1 MNRPSDIIDPK
12 TAGTLPGLFRERV
25 QRTPGACA
33 YQRFDPEGRCC
44 EKVFWRELPAQ
55 AARWQ
60 AALRREGLHPGDR
73 VAVMLKNGL
82 EWVLFD
88 LAAIGLGLVT
98 VPLFVND
105 RPENF
110 SYILEQTGARLLLI
124 EGIEQWQRIEEVSDR
139 LTAIERIVTLQPVC
153 FPNSYSGV
161 YQGGEEET
169 TQTLAGT
176 DLKSVP
182 GRGDSDEAN
191 AGRRSKT
198 DSEDAECDPR
208 LAGLKSW
215 LPEGD
220 GEYEVR
226 ECGPEE
232 LATIVYTSGTTGM
245 PKGVMLSHGNIL
257 ENAFAGLQRVA
268 IYPDDLFLSFLPLSH
283 SFERTAGYYLPMM
296 AGACV
301 AHVRSID
308 KLGEDLLL
316 IRPTVLIS
324 VPRIFERVHT
334 RIMAGLEEKPLLMR
348 RLFYLT
354 VNAGWKSFLH
364 RQGRGGW
371 TPLLLLRPLLQRL
384 VADRILAGLGGRLR
398 LAISGG
404 APLSPPIARVFIGLG
419 LNLLQ
424 GYGLTETSPVISV
437 NTVDDNLPATVGRP
451 YPGVEARVA
460 DNGELLVRGPNVMLG
475 YWRNQTAT
483 EAVIDRE
490 GWLHTGDQ
498 ARLDADGHISI
509 TGRLKGILVLSTG
522 EKVPPADIEMA
533 IAVNPLFEQV
543 LVAGEG
549 RPFLVALVV
558 LNERQ
563 WTKLAGRLGIPAERT
578 DLLNNHE
585 VEQALLGEIA
595 RRISRFPG
603 YARIRRVHA
612 MLSPWG
618 VQEGLITAT
627 LKLRRRELLE
637 RFAREVEALYAG
649 H

>member
-1 MNRPSDIIDPK
+1 MNRPSDVIEPK
-12 TAGTLPGLFRERV
+12 TAGTLPGLFRERLR
-25 QRTPGACA
+25 RTPGACA
-33 YQRFDPEGRCC
+33 YQRLDPEGRCC
-44 EKVFWRELPAQ
+44 EKVSWKELPSL

-60 AALRREGLHPGDR
+60 AALGREGLQPGDR

-88 LAAIGLGLVT
+88 LAALGLGLVT

-110 SYILEQTGARLLLI
+110 SYILEETGARLLLI
-124 EGIEQWQRIEEVSDR
+124 EGVEQWQRIEEVSGW
-139 LTAIERIVTLQPVC
+139 LTAIERIVTLLPVC
-153 FPNSYSGV
+153 
-161 YQGGEEET
+161 EK
-169 TQTLAGT
+169 
-176 DLKSVP
+176 D
-182 GRGDSDEAN
+182 
-191 AGRRSKT
+191 
-198 DSEDAECDPR
+198 CDPR
-208 LAGLKSW
+208 LAELESW
-215 LPEGD
+215 LPEGG

-283 SFERTAGYYLPMM
+283 GFERTVGYYVPMM

-316 IRPTVLIS
+316 VRPTVLIS
-324 VPRIFERVHT
+324 VPRIFERIHT
-334 RIMAGLEEKPLLMR
+334 RIMAELEEKPLLMR

-354 VNAGWKSFLH
+354 VDAGWKSFLR

-404 APLSPPIARVFIGLG
+404 APLPPPIARVFIGLG

-424 GYGLTETSPVISV
+424 GYGLTETGPVVSV
-437 NTVDDNLPATVGRP
+437 NTADDNLPTTVGRP

-475 YWRNQTAT
+475 YWRNRAAT

-498 ARLDADGHISI
+498 ARLDAFGHITI
-509 TGRLKGILVLSTG
+509 TGRLKGIIVLSTG

-549 RPFLVALVV
+549 RPYLVALVV

-563 WTKLAGRLGIPAERT
+563 WTKLATRLGIPAERS
-578 DLLNNHE
+578 DLLNNPE

-627 LKLRRRELLE
+627 LKLRRRELLT
-637 RFAREVEALYAG
+637 RFARELESLYAG

>member
-1 MNRPSDIIDPK
+1 MSRSTDIIDPE

-25 QRTPGACA
+25 RRTPEACA
-33 YQRFDPEGRCC
+33 YRRFDPRERCC
-44 EKVFWRELPAQ
+44 EKIPWGEMPAL

-60 AALRREGLHPGDR
+60 AAFRLEELHPGDR

-110 SYILEQTGARLLLI
+110 SYILKETGARLLLI
-124 EGIEQWQRIEEVSDR
+124 EGIEQWQRIEEVSDQ

-153 FPNSYSGV
+153 YPNSYS
-161 YQGGEEET
+161 
-169 TQTLAGT
+169 
-176 DLKSVP
+176 
-182 GRGDSDEAN
+182 
-191 AGRRSKT
+191 
-198 DSEDAECDPR
+198 ECDPR
-208 LAGLKSW
+208 LAELTQW
-215 LPEGD
+215 LPEGG
-220 GEYEVR
+220 GEYQVR
-226 ECGPEE
+226 ECEPTD

-245 PKGVMLSHGNIL
+245 PKGVMLSHANIL
-257 ENAFAGLQRVA
+257 ENAFAGLQRVP

-283 SFERTAGYYLPMM
+283 TLERTAGYYVPMM
-296 AGACV
+296 AAACV
-301 AHVRSID
+301 AHVRSVD

-316 IRPTVLIS
+316 IRPTVLIA
-324 VPRIFERVHT
+324 VPRIFERIHT
-334 RIMAGLEEKPLLMR
+334 RIMVELDVQPYLMR

-354 VNAGWKSFLH
+354 VKTGWKRFLH
-364 RQGRGGW
+364 RQGQGGW
-371 TPLLLLRPLLQRL
+371 TPLLLVWPLLQRL
-384 VADRILAGLGGRLR
+384 VANRILARLGGRLR
-398 LAISGG
+398 LAVSGG
-404 APLSPPIARVFIGLG
+404 APLPPPIARVFIGLG

-424 GYGLTETSPVISV
+424 GYGLTETSPGVAV

-451 YPGVEARVA
+451 YPGVEVKVA

-490 GWLHTGDQ
+490 AWFHTGDQ
-498 ARLDADGHISI
+498 ARLDADGHITI
-509 TGRLKGILVLSTG
+509 TGRFKGIIVLSTG

-543 LVAGEG
+543 LVVGEG
-549 RPFLVALVV
+549 RPYLAALVV

-563 WTKLAGRLGIPAERT
+563 WTKLAARLGIPAERT
-578 DLLNNHE
+578 DLLNSPE
-585 VEQALLGEIA
+585 VEQTLLGEIA

-603 YARIRRVHA
+603 YAQIRRVYA

-618 VQEGLITAT
+618 VQEGLVTAT
-627 LKLRRRELLE
+627 LKLRRRELLT
-637 RFAREVEALYAG
+637 RFAREVASLYAG

>member
-1 MNRPSDIIDPK
+1 MSD
-12 TAGTLPGLFRERV
+12 
-25 QRTPGACA
+25 
-33 YQRFDPEGRCC
+33 
-44 EKVFWRELPAQ
+44 
-55 AARWQ
+55 
-60 AALRREGLHPGDR
+60 
-73 VAVMLKNGL
+73 AV
-82 EWVLFD
+82 
-88 LAAIGLGLVT
+88 LV
-98 VPLFVND
+98 FVND

-153 FPNSYSGV
+153 FPNSNS
-161 YQGGEEET
+161 
-169 TQTLAGT
+169 
-176 DLKSVP
+176 
-182 GRGDSDEAN
+182 
-191 AGRRSKT
+191 
-198 DSEDAECDPR
+198 ECDPR
-208 LAGLKSW
+208 LAELESW
-215 LPEGD
+215 LPEAG

-226 ECGPEE
+226 ECELEE

-257 ENAFAGLQRVA
+257 ENAFAGLQRVT

-283 SFERTAGYYLPMM
+283 SFERTAGYYLPIM

-316 IRPTVLIS
+316 VRPTVLIS
-324 VPRIFERVHT
+324 VPRIFERIHM
-334 RIMAGLEEKPLLMR
+334 RIMAELEEKPLLMR

-354 VNAGWKSFLH
+354 VDAGWKSFLR

-371 TPLLLLRPLLQRL
+371 SPLLLLQPLLQLL

-404 APLSPPIARVFIGLG
+404 APLPPPIARVFIGLG

-424 GYGLTETSPVISV
+424 GYGLTETGPVISV

-451 YPGVEARVA
+451 YPGVEVRVA

-475 YWRNQTAT
+475 YWQDQTAT

-490 GWLHTGDQ
+490 GWFNTGDQ
-498 ARLDADGHISI
+498 ARLDADGHITI
-509 TGRLKGILVLSTG
+509 TGRLKGIIVLSTG

-549 RPFLVALVV
+549 RPYLVALVV
-558 LNERQ
+558 LNKRQ
-563 WTKLAGRLGIPAERT
+563 WTKLAARLGIPAEQS
-578 DLLNNHE
+578 DLLNSPE
-585 VEQALLGEIA
+585 VEQALLDEIA

-627 LKLRRRELLE
+627 LKLRRKELLE
-637 RFAREVEALYAG
+637 RFAREVEALYVG

>member
-1 MNRPSDIIDPK
+1 MTQTTDIIDPQ
-12 TAGTLPGLFRERV
+12 TARTLPGLFRERV
-25 QRTPGACA
+25 RRSPQACA
-33 YQRFDPEGRCC
+33 YRRFTPEERCC
-44 EKVFWRELPAQ
+44 REVSWGEVHLLAG
-55 AARWQ
+55 RWQ
-60 AALRREGLHPGDR
+60 AALRREGLQPGDR
-73 VAVMLKNGL
+73 VAVMLKNCV

-88 LAAIGLGLVT
+88 LAALGLGLVT

-105 RPENF
+105 RAENF
-110 SYILEQTGARLLLI
+110 AFILKETGARLLLI

-139 LTAIERIVTLQPVC
+139 LTAIERIVTLQQVC
-153 FPNSYSGV
+153 HPNSYSGV

-182 GRGDSDEAN
+182 GRGGSDEVN

-198 DSEDAECDPR
+198 NSECDPR
-208 LAGLKSW
+208 LAELKSW
-215 LPEGD
+215 LPEGG

-226 ECGPEE
+226 ECEPEE

-257 ENAFAGLQRVA
+257 ENAFAGLQRVT

-283 SFERTAGYYLPMM
+283 SFERTAGYYLPIM

-308 KLGEDLLL
+308 KLGEDLLQV
-316 IRPTVLIS
+316 RPTVLIS
-324 VPRIFERVHT
+324 VPRIFERIHM
-334 RIMAGLEEKPLLMR
+334 RIMAELEEKPLLMR

-354 VNAGWKSFLH
+354 VDAGWKSFLR

-371 TPLLLLRPLLQRL
+371 SPLLLLQPLLQLL

-404 APLSPPIARVFIGLG
+404 APLPPPIARVFIGLG

-424 GYGLTETSPVISV
+424 GYGLTETGPVISV

-451 YPGVEARVA
+451 YPGVEVRVA

-475 YWRNQTAT
+475 YWQDQTAT
-483 EAVIDRE
+483 ETVIDRE
-490 GWLHTGDQ
+490 GWFNTGDQ
-498 ARLDADGHISI
+498 ARLDADGHITI
-509 TGRLKGILVLSTG
+509 TGRLKGIIVLSTG

-549 RPFLVALVV
+549 RPYLVALVV
-558 LNERQ
+558 LNKRQ
-563 WTKLAGRLGIPAERT
+563 WTKLAARLGIPAERS
-578 DLLNNHE
+578 DLLNSPE
-585 VEQALLGEIA
+585 VEQALLDEIA

-637 RFAREVEALYAG
+637 RFAREVESLYAG